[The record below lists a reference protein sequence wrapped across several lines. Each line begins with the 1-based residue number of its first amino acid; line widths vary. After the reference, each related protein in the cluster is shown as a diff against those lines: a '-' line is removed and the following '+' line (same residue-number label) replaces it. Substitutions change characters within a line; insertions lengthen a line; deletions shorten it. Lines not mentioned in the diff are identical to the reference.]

1 MVLFLGF
8 LFCFIYLCDSSM
20 QFWLMELCN
29 TVWSQG
35 AWYFELCSFF
45 HKIVSVIWSLLWL
58 HIYFR
63 IICSSLM
70 KNVTVNFNRDWI
82 KSVISFGIM
91 EILRILILPIRKH
104 RISFYFFEEIQLLFF
119 SDHEMICLLWKCWW
133 KNERQSIIKKLKLW
147 GK

>member
-1 MVLFLGF
+1 MIVLFLGF

-20 QFWLMELCN
+20 QFWLMKLCN

-35 AWYFELCSFF
+35 AWYFEFCSFF

-58 HIYFR
+58 HIHFR
-63 IICSSLM
+63 IICSSLV
-70 KNVTVNFNRDWI
+70 KNVIVNFNRDWI
-82 KSVISFGIM
+82 KSVYFFVDLD
-91 EILRILILPIRKH
+91 ILRILILPIRKP
-104 RISFYFFEEIQLLFF
+104 RISFYFFEEIQLSYL
-119 SDHEMICLLWKCWW
+119 SDREMICLLWKWW

>member
-82 KSVISFGIM
+82 KSV
-91 EILRILILPIRKH
+91 
-104 RISFYFFEEIQLLFF
+104 YFFWDYGNFKNINSANQKTQDIFLF
-119 SDHEMICLLWKCWW
+119 LWRNTAFVFLWSWNDMSVVKMLMEKW
-133 KNERQSIIKKLKLW
+133 KAEYN
-147 GK
+147 